1 MCNKAENVCTLF
13 YKCFLLCM
21 LPQSLINAQ
30 PLSVRRVN
38 FKSLLENLAFDA
50 RFYERIITAYYSSIY
65 CSR

>member
-1 MCNKAENVCTLF
+1 
-13 YKCFLLCM
+13 M